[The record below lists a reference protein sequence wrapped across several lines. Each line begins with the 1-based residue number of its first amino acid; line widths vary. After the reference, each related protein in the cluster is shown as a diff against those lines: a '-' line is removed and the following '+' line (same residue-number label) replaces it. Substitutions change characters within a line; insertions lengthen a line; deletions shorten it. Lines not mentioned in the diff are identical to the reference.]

1 MYASDQHPA
10 TNKQVSAARAIS
22 DPAVVLNMLQDPEV
36 RLGMSYLFVDH
47 DLHVRRPLRSQVIA
61 LKGGR
66 AFEVAA
72 VEQVLE
78 VPRAAYTQ
86 ALLALIPQPPV

>member
-1 MYASDQHPA
+1 M
-10 TNKQVSAARAIS
+10 
-22 DPAVVLNMLQDPEV
+22 VLNMLQDPKV
-36 RLGMSYLFVDH
+36 RLGMSYLFVGH
-47 DLHVRRPLRSQVIA
+47 DLHNARPFRSRVSVMR
-61 LKGGR
+61 GGR

-86 ALLALIPQPPV
+86 ALLAPIPRLPV

>member
-36 RLGMSYLFVDH
+36 RLGMSYLFVGH
-47 DLHVRRPLRSQVIA
+47 DLHDLRPLRSRVIA
-61 LKGGR
+61 LQGGR

-78 VPRAAYTQ
+78 VPQAAYIQ
-86 ALLALIPQPPV
+86 ALHAPIPRPPV

>member
-10 TNKQVSAARAIS
+10 TNKQVGAARAMS

-47 DLHVRRPLRSQVIA
+47 DLHDLRPLRSRVIA

-72 VEQVLE
+72 AEQVLE
-78 VPRAAYTQ
+78 APRAAYTQ
-86 ALLALIPQPPV
+86 ALLAPISRPPV

>member
-1 MYASDQHPA
+1 
-10 TNKQVSAARAIS
+10 
-22 DPAVVLNMLQDPEV
+22 
-36 RLGMSYLFVDH
+36 MSYLSVGH
-47 DLHVRRPLRSQVIA
+47 DLHDLRPLRSRVIA
-61 LKGGR
+61 LQGGR

-86 ALLALIPQPPV
+86 ALLAPIPRLPV